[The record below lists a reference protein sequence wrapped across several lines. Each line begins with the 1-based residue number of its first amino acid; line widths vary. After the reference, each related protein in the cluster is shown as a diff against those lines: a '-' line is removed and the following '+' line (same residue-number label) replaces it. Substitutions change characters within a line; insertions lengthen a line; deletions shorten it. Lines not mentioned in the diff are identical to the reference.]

1 MEASNIN
8 FTISHSISMPD
19 SSNTISTVGNTVAAT
34 ELAKVA
40 PGDTTR
46 KKDLGHS
53 KDQKIDAS
61 LQVEYIQA
69 VDKIRQ
75 EMLSISRSN
84 RFVRSRGSMM
94 TDSEG
99 KIYAPEDKADKGVLV
114 WIESVRKKIYDI
126 AKEYKKPPREVLQQS
141 QILAKQTLDRDKR
154 LASNVQNMSSSSST
168 PALSS
173 NDVKEDKNHD
183 DVVIVAE
190 MIKLNDRQ
198 TSTSASSLR
207 RLRLSSEV
215 PINTDSCHSHSVSQ
229 LSNIEQIIACIDQ
242 KISHLRTCIADIQMG
257 TSILEAAA
265 AHELMPEMVQYEV
278 EHECNLGEITF
289 SEFQN
294 LSLQPLRC
302 LQYPVRLQE
311 PDYWARLQTAVL
323 AAAKKPLDTCLETAK
338 EHSIGLF
345 HLLAALKEGFKKG
358 RSRIK
363 KEGKEPTLMQPSP
376 TNPSPG
382 AKSVLMEKQ
391 TEPPNPPISVP
402 PIPNSSDTLYHST
415 NRKRDI
421 RGVEVNS
428 NCGIDRIAK
437 VLSISKSVTDTSHI
451 PISATPNQVGT
462 SNLNANDVSHKQPLK
477 VSKIDTERVSKGE
490 SDDEIMVIDEK
501 CHKNKTSLDNRITK
515 HEQGSNVDN
524 KTLQMVCAVCQR
536 SFQKWKEYQSHVLSV
551 CLDYDVL

>member
-8 FTISHSISMPD
+8 FMISHSIGMTD
-19 SSNTISTVGNTVAAT
+19 SSTKIPSVGKIVAVK
-34 ELAKVA
+34 ELAKI
-40 PGDTTR
+40 PSGDTTL
-46 KKDLGHS
+46 KTDLGHS
-53 KDQKIDAS
+53 KDPKKDAS
-61 LQVEYIQA
+61 EVDYLQA
-69 VDKIRQ
+69 VDRVRQ

-126 AKEYKKPPREVLQQS
+126 AKKYKKPPREVLQQS
-141 QILAKQTLDRDKR
+141 QILAKETLDRDKR
-154 LASNVQNMSSSSST
+154 LASNAQNLSSSSST
-168 PALSS
+168 LALSS
-173 NDVKEDKNHD
+173 NEVKDDKSHD

-198 TSTSASSLR
+198 TSTSAGSLR

-215 PINTDSCHSHSVSQ
+215 PINTDLGTEKSFSSVSQ

-242 KISHLRTCIADIQMG
+242 KISLLRTCIADIQMG
-257 TSILEAAA
+257 TPILQASST
-265 AHELMPEMVQYEV
+265 HGLMQEMVQYEV
-278 EHECNLGEITF
+278 EHELNLGEITF

-294 LSLQPLRC
+294 FSLQPLRC

-363 KEGKEPTLMQPSP
+363 KEEKEPTLMQPSP

-382 AKSVLMEKQ
+382 AKSVSTEKEQ
-391 TEPPNPPISVP
+391 EPPQPTASVP
-402 PIPNSSDTLYHST
+402 PINNSSDTSYPST

-428 NCGIDRIAK
+428 ISGIDKIAK
-437 VLSISKSVTDTSHI
+437 VLSIVRTSKLTSNDTS
-451 PISATPNQVGT
+451 Q
-462 SNLNANDVSHKQPLK
+462 KQPLSL
-477 VSKIDTERVSKGE
+477 SKMNTERVSKVE

-501 CHKNKTSLDNRITK
+501 CHKSKPSWENMITK
-515 HEQGSNVDN
+515 GEQGSKVEN

-536 SFQKWKEYQSHVLSV
+536 SFQQWKEYQSHVLSV